1 MNILKL
7 SSAKIRKKWEKQHNS
22 IYFLTKLSLDIL
34 FIGLR

>member
-7 SSAKIRKKWEKQHNS
+7 SSAKVRKKWEKWRNP
-22 IYFLTKLSLDIL
+22 IYFLTKLSLDFL